1 MPEAAFSG
9 ACSLLRLLPGGRA
22 HGQQAP
28 PSTGDPGRGGRAG
41 GRRRAGDA
49 AEGVLVATLL
59 HVTIPHQCCAL
70 AADRSTFLQEALEY
84 IN

>member
-22 HGQQAP
+22 HGQRAP

-41 GRRRAGDA
+41 DA

-59 HVTIPHQCCAL
+59 RVTIPHQCCAL

>member
-28 PSTGDPGRGGRAG
+28 PSTGVPGRGGG
-41 GRRRAGDA
+41 GGGDA

>member
-9 ACSLLRLLPGGRA
+9 ACSLLRLLPGERA
-22 HGQQAP
+22 HGQRAP
-28 PSTGDPGRGGRAG
+28 PSTGVPGRGGRAG
-41 GRRRAGDA
+41 GRRRAGDT

-59 HVTIPHQCCAL
+59 HVTIPHPCCAL
-70 AADRSTFLQEALEY
+70 AADRSTFPQEALEY

>member
-22 HGQQAP
+22 HGQRAP
-28 PSTGDPGRGGRAG
+28 HSTGDPGRGGRAG